1 MSTNKKYEVYNQL
14 TGQSEMAI
22 DFSDIKIIQSRIREE
37 YLANIEGLFAITVLV
52 ENEDGSWTQSESDE
66 NGEPVAQPDFVYDET
81 LYPEYTDT
89 QQP

>member
-1 MSTNKKYEVYNQL
+1 
-14 TGQSEMAI
+14 MAI

-37 YLANIEGLFAITVLV
+37 YIANIEKMFAITVLV
-52 ENEDGSWTQSESDE
+52 ENENGSWTQSECDK
-66 NGEPVAQPDFVYDET
+66 NGELVAQPDFVYDET